1 MSNRKVE
8 MFSSMLILIASA
20 SIVTSIRGCL
30 AWQNQD
36 QNYRR
41 YQSPIRS
48 RNGHVGKELFLT
60 TNHMTID
67 RASVQLKLSA
77 SLDQTVPTKEASS
90 SILDHDTLGGVK
102 EFESW
107 FSNVPGSRCDP
118 YIVHTNF
125 GSLRGLGTQDRSITS
140 NNKSWMTI
148 PRSIVIQSDFREKDW
163 DAELAQSLWKE
174 ILKGSSTNS
183 SIAGY
188 VSLLTKGSSWTP
200 DQLPDIPPFTA
211 PDALRHWTAKEMA
224 KLKTHKEGQQLLRL
238 QLDQEKLWKEKFKK
252 IKTPGMTWE
261 QFEWAMEAVHSRAF
275 CGDFGTSGGLPT
287 SVTIGSPIVAAVAG
301 YVYFVQLHGL
311 NDAILY
317 GLAALAAIPSVIN
330 MFKGSPP
337 VAVLLPLI
345 DSANHDEGAD
355 SLIEYSHLTDSFDLS
370 GGSKCL
376 QTEENGKQQLYISYG
391 KKSPTELLLNYG
403 FLKDVSNGSEGDASE
418 RRMKLAL
425 HYVTSE

>member
-1 MSNRKVE
+1 MI
-8 MFSSMLILIASA
+8 SSLLILIASA

-30 AWQNQD
+30 AWQNQY

-48 RNGHVGKELFLT
+48 RNGDIGKEPFLM
-60 TNHMTID
+60 TNYMTID
-67 RASVQLKLSA
+67 RANVQLELSA
-77 SLDQTVPTKEASS
+77 SLDQTEPIKEALSS
-90 SILDHDTLGGVK
+90 VIDHDTLGGAK

-118 YIVHTNF
+118 YIVHTSF

-174 ILKGSSTNS
+174 ILKGSSKNS

-188 VSLLTKGSSWTP
+188 VSLLTKGSSWTT

-211 PDALRHWTAKEMA
+211 PDALRHWTAEEKA
-224 KLKTHKEGQQLLRL
+224 KLENHKEGQRLLNL
-238 QLDQEKLWKEKFKK
+238 QLDQEKLWKEKLKK
-252 IKTPGMTWE
+252 METPGMTWE

-275 CGDFGTSGGLPT
+275 CGDFGTGGGGLPM
-287 SVTIGSPIVAAVAG
+287 SITIGSPIVASVAG
-301 YVYFVQLHGL
+301 YIYFVQLHGL

-330 MFKGSPP
+330 IFKESPP

-345 DSANHDEGAD
+345 DSANHREDAD
-355 SLIEYSHLTDSFDLS
+355 SLIEYSPLTDSFDLS

-376 QTEENGKQQLYISYG
+376 KTEENGKQQLYISYG
-391 KKSPTELLLNYG
+391 KKSATELLLNYG
-403 FLKDVSNGSEGDASE
+403 FLKDVSNSSEGDASE
-418 RRMKLAL
+418 RRMKLAEQF
-425 HYVTSE
+425 VANPQ